1 MHLPYFIFPRQD
13 RVALRLRLDLVQHVQ
28 PVHDGL
34 QHLRLEHRPV
44 VFALADLDFC
54 FLQLRVDNR
63 TPVRLLKTIHAPKT
77 RFVVAVALVVVGV
90 RAHVIELARR
100 VHGPQIICINMTE
113 GHLGAP
119 AQTAVLARAPLD
131 VPAPPLRDRV
141 AVLAR
146 ERYNILLGV
155 VGALLLT
162 LSYGD
167 RLLPGAHVAVR
178 EHLAALA
185 ARQQV
190 GVVVRR
196 RDDGCR

>member
-1 MHLPYFIFPRQD
+1 MHLPDLIFALQNRIP
-13 RVALRLRLDLVQHVQ
+13 LRLRLDLFQEIQ

-54 FLQLRVDNR
+54 FLQLCIHDG
-63 TPVRLLKTIHAPKT
+63 TPVRLFKTIHAPKT

-100 VHGPQIICINMTE
+100 VHGPQVVRINMTE
-113 GHLGAP
+113 GHLRTTP
-119 AQTAVLARAPLD
+119 QTPVLARAPLD
-131 VPAPPLRDRV
+131 VPAPSFRYRV

-155 VGALLLT
+155 VGARLLALADR
-162 LSYGD
+162 D
-167 RLLPGAHVAVR
+167 RLLPGPHVAVR

>member
-13 RVALRLRLDLVQHVQ
+13 RVPLRLILNLIQEIQ

-44 VFALADLDFC
+44 VFALADLH
-54 FLQLRVDNR
+54 LRLRQLRVDNR
-63 TPVRLLKTIHAPKT
+63 PPVRLFKAVHAPKT

-100 VHGPQIICINMTE
+100 VHGPQVVRVDVAE

-131 VPAPPLRDRV
+131 VPAPSFRDRV